1 METGLSLWGIGT
13 YVPEF
18 RSRILPLARPCC
30 TPNRLRLHRFV
41 KPWRRPRGG
50 ESEHSQ
56 YRCLTAD
63 PSHPARGRFSGRV
76 RQRYLN
82 QLLSTG
88 RTPLSIVSHD
98 SGPRVPQ
105 GKRHTGRL
113 LDFGLESARLAR
125 GGGMLALHG
134 CGRRFCSA
142 SVGGQC
148 LKVDHMP
155 GLPPSHASWLQTFS
169 FLRYS
174 TWPS

>member
-98 SGPRVPQ
+98 SGTPC
-105 GKRHTGRL
+105 
-113 LDFGLESARLAR
+113 SARKTTHRAAAGFRPRICPFGSWRWHAR
-125 GGGMLALHG
+125 PWTAHRSKRSGGMRPGTITDAAGASARHP
-134 CGRRFCSA
+134 SEA
-142 SVGGQC
+142 SV
-148 LKVDHMP
+148 
-155 GLPPSHASWLQTFS
+155 
-169 FLRYS
+169 
-174 TWPS
+174 